1 MSTADSQIMNYVVRM
16 VVPMR
21 REFGRSLNVVQFLH
35 DLTYA
40 REVIGEALTSQDPR
54 LREYADYVQ
63 QRLHGPRTAEAP
75 TTAAKASDNAVA
87 DTKQHAAAVEPVGA
101 TEEQL
106 KARMLKKYTSG
117 LR

>member
-40 REVIGEALTSQDPR
+40 REVIDEALTSRDAR

-63 QRLHGPRTAEAP
+63 QRLHGPRISESPTA
-75 TTAAKASDNAVA
+75 TKASDVVAA
-87 DTKQHAAAVEPVGA
+87 DTTQQAAAVESVSA
-101 TEEQL
+101 TEAQL